1 MCMCYCP
8 YLCYMLLYFMY
19 SLFSCV
25 KTCMYF
31 RIRRA
36 GKVTRSGPE
45 LRRKPSRGTNI
56 NPFTPTEVQGRS
68 RSSGVGVITNGPG
81 ENWFSTPFGVKT
93 EIKSQKVCKSMK

>member
-1 MCMCYCP
+1 MCYSL
-8 YLCYMLLYFMY
+8 YLSSVLFCSMYSFSCQIVCLYFR
-19 SLFSCV
+19 V
-25 KTCMYF
+25 
-31 RIRRA
+31 RRA

-93 EIKSQKVCKSMK
+93 EIKSQKVRGNGEV